1 MKLIA
6 PAMPASRATVTVTV
20 ARIRTLWPQPSAVRI
35 EKLVLVTLPAD
46 LRAGNVMWL
55 LSVGG
60 RAYAGRNGDLWE
72 SC

>member
-6 PAMPASRATVTVTV
+6 PAMPASRATVIVTV
-20 ARIRTLWPQPSAVRI
+20 GRIRTLRPQPAAVRI
-35 EKLVLVTLPAD
+35 EKLVLVTLPTD
-46 LRAGNVMWL
+46 LRAATVMWL

-60 RAYAGRNGDLWE
+60 RAYAGRNGDPQE